1 MIKQSINKTCAE
13 TFGDFIKN
21 KTNYLFVYKSLLG
34 AFYGIDPWINE
45 KKVEFILKN
54 VSNKD
59 SVLAKFFL
67 LCESVEKEQLSLVI
81 GDINTQFLIDS
92 GYAYTDNDIII
103 PDNYVLI
110 PIKNKLLVVNPP
122 YKKFR
127 NGKKVPDLY
136 VGADSLKLINYFKGE
151 KRETLL
157 DLCSGSGI
165 IGIALSD
172 YVNKIDFVEIREDV
186 IDVLKFNLLIN
197 RISEERVEVKK
208 SDLYEELANKK
219 YNYIVTN
226 PPFIPT
232 PEDNLLPVCG
242 DGGIDGMDI
251 IRRILKDLTKYLKQD
266 GRFYMVLEAIGDDN
280 KPFVVDLFDDKN
292 TKGIVNVS
300 LFSRQLIEE
309 QARVSAMVSKDMFDG
324 SKNTKE
330 LYDLWM
336 NSFEV
341 LNATYVYPTLI
352 EYIPSD
358 DMEFNLYKNYEEMDR
373 TLSYKAKEDIKIEQI
388 QKTMYR
394 IITKYSS
401 FIADDEMLNLI
412 GTGEVKSL
420 NDLIRVDSSR
430 YFEYLKNIRYLNDKG
445 IIDII

>member
-45 KKVEFILKN
+45 EKVEFILKN
-54 VSNKD
+54 VSHKD
-59 SVLAKFFL
+59 YVLAKFFL
-67 LCESVEKEQLSLVI
+67 LCESVEKEQLSLAI
-81 GDINTQFLIDS
+81 GDRNTQFLIDS

-110 PIKNKLLVVNPP
+110 PINNKLLVVNPP

-172 YVNKIDFVEIREDV
+172 YVKEIDFVEIREDV
-186 IDVLKFNLLIN
+186 IDVLKFNLFIN

-219 YNYIVTN
+219 YDYIVTN

-232 PEDNLLPVCG
+232 PEDNLLPICG
-242 DGGIDGMDI
+242 DGGIDGMNI
-251 IRRILKDLTKYLKQD
+251 IRRIIKDLTKYLKQD
-266 GRFYMVLEAIGDDN
+266 GRFYMVLEAIGDEN
-280 KPFVVDLFDDKN
+280 KPFIVDLFDDKN
-292 TKGIVNVS
+292 TKGVVNVS

-309 QARVSAMVSKDMFDG
+309 QARVSAMVSKDMFDC

-336 NSFEV
+336 NSFED

-352 EYIPSD
+352 EFIPSD
-358 DMEFNLYKNYEEMDR
+358 GMEFNLCKNYEEMDR
-373 TLSYKAKEDIKIEQI
+373 TIRYKAKEDIKIEQI

-412 GTGEVKSL
+412 GTGQVKSL
-420 NDLIRVDSSR
+420 NDLIKVDSSR
-430 YFEYLKNIRYLNDKG
+430 YFEYLKNIRYLNEKG

>member
-219 YNYIVTN
+219 YDYIVTN

-232 PEDNLLPVCG
+232 P
-242 DGGIDGMDI
+242 
-251 IRRILKDLTKYLKQD
+251 
-266 GRFYMVLEAIGDDN
+266 
-280 KPFVVDLFDDKN
+280 
-292 TKGIVNVS
+292 
-300 LFSRQLIEE
+300 
-309 QARVSAMVSKDMFDG
+309 
-324 SKNTKE
+324 
-330 LYDLWM
+330 
-336 NSFEV
+336 
-341 LNATYVYPTLI
+341 
-352 EYIPSD
+352 
-358 DMEFNLYKNYEEMDR
+358 
-373 TLSYKAKEDIKIEQI
+373 
-388 QKTMYR
+388 
-394 IITKYSS
+394 
-401 FIADDEMLNLI
+401 
-412 GTGEVKSL
+412 
-420 NDLIRVDSSR
+420 
-430 YFEYLKNIRYLNDKG
+430 
-445 IIDII
+445 

>member
-1 MIKQSINKTCAE
+1 M
-13 TFGDFIKN
+13 
-21 KTNYLFVYKSLLG
+21 
-34 AFYGIDPWINE
+34 
-45 KKVEFILKN
+45 
-54 VSNKD
+54 
-59 SVLAKFFL
+59 
-67 LCESVEKEQLSLVI
+67 
-81 GDINTQFLIDS
+81 
-92 GYAYTDNDIII
+92 
-103 PDNYVLI
+103 
-110 PIKNKLLVVNPP
+110 
-122 YKKFR
+122 
-127 NGKKVPDLY
+127 
-136 VGADSLKLINYFKGE
+136 
-151 KRETLL
+151 
-157 DLCSGSGI
+157 
-165 IGIALSD
+165 
-172 YVNKIDFVEIREDV
+172 
-186 IDVLKFNLLIN
+186 
-197 RISEERVEVKK
+197 
-208 SDLYEELANKK
+208 YEELANKK
-219 YNYIVTN
+219 YDYIVTN